1 MQHNKPGRPTGP
13 VEFYLQDD
21 ENTMKYNPNEM
32 HGNRFFGQW
41 SKVLTITEMLDSEIQ
56 EKYYNDYSAYFKAR

>member
-1 MQHNKPGRPTGP
+1 
-13 VEFYLQDD
+13 
-21 ENTMKYNPNEM
+21 MKYNPTEM